1 MRESRDEAHWP
12 GCIIGKFGEHFSL
25 LTPPYYTH
33 TETQVMSEQRRDT
46 KPNPT
51 KIENYVQQARSRAD
65 ASVAV
70 SARPRA
76 LWTRAHASR
85 ARGDSGFLF
94 SALVAFGV
102 RGKILTL
109 AAKPTVPEWAGEAN
123 AVRMEGLVA
132 IVA

>member
-1 MRESRDEAHWP
+1 MLSNLVYGA
-12 GCIIGKFGEHFSL
+12 
-25 LTPPYYTH
+25 PYHPRAKEVKVVAT
-33 TETQVMSEQRRDT
+33 TSMGL
-46 KPNPT
+46 
-51 KIENYVQQARSRAD
+51 QARSRAD

>member
-1 MRESRDEAHWP
+1 MLSNLVYGA
-12 GCIIGKFGEHFSL
+12 
-25 LTPPYYTH
+25 PYHPRAKEVKVVAT
-33 TETQVMSEQRRDT
+33 TSMGL
-46 KPNPT
+46 
-51 KIENYVQQARSRAD
+51 QARSRAD

-70 SARPRA
+70 SAGPRA

>member
-1 MRESRDEAHWP
+1 MATTSM
-12 GCIIGKFGEHFSL
+12 GL
-25 LTPPYYTH
+25 
-33 TETQVMSEQRRDT
+33 
-46 KPNPT
+46 
-51 KIENYVQQARSRAD
+51 QARSRAD

-102 RGKILTL
+102 RGKILFSALVAFGVRGKILTL